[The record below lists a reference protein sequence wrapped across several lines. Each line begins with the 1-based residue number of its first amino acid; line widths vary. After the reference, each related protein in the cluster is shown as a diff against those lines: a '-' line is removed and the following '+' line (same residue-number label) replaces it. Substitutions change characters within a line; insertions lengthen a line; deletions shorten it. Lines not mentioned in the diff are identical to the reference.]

1 MDITHIVAFNIAL
14 FAALVSPGPAMICA
28 MQATLSKG
36 RSAGVGVGL
45 GLATVAAFWVVLALF
60 GLEVVFQIFPWLYV
74 SAKIMGGVYLA
85 YTAYKMWKDARQNL
99 REGTSAVK
107 RPFLHGA
114 LINLLNPKSA
124 LFGAAMLVVI
134 FPPNMSMSEV
144 LLIGTNQ
151 FVVES
156 CFYACIAMGFS
167 TKAVSKMYLGAKV
180 YIDRTAA
187 VIIGALGVHLIWS
200 R

>member
-1 MDITHIVAFNIAL
+1 MGITHIIAFNIAL

-36 RSAGVGVGL
+36 RSAGARVGL
-45 GLATVAAFWVVLALF
+45 GLATVAALWVIAALF
-60 GLEVVFQIFPWLYV
+60 GLEAVFQIFPWLYV
-74 SAKIMGGVYLA
+74 GAKITGGAYLI
-85 YTAYKMWKDARQNL
+85 YVAYKMWKHAGENL
-99 REGTSAVK
+99 REDTLALK
-107 RPFLHGA
+107 KPFLHGA

-134 FPPNMSMSEV
+134 FPPNLTMVEI
-144 LLIGTNQ
+144 LIIGANQ

-156 CFYACIAMGFS
+156 CFYACIALGFS
-167 TKAVSKMYLGAKV
+167 TKAVSKMYLGAKMC
-180 YIDRTAA
+180 IDRTAA
-187 VIIGALGVHLIWS
+187 IIIGALGMRLIWS